1 MLGINEVEMDKFE
14 FIMSLIFELY
24 SILVFEL
31 QWIIYKVRRNLLG
44 EVFKMKARAHTGMV
58 KVWGTWKDL
67 ANCFIWLERK
77 KMSSLK

>member
-31 QWIIYKVRRNLLG
+31 Q
-44 EVFKMKARAHTGMV
+44 
-58 KVWGTWKDL
+58 
-67 ANCFIWLERK
+67 
-77 KMSSLK
+77 